1 MSKIIILKVPKE
13 NWKDLGLM
21 SFPFVVETRI
31 KRIDGEKL
39 GVSLVIIDSKNREK
53 FIKKARP
60 NYEDEVEFV
69 VGQEQKEEYLTE
81 PDLTKSCVKKKEKV
95 D

>member
-1 MSKIIILKVPKE
+1 MSDEIVLSVPKE
-13 NWKDLGLM
+13 FWGKIEEM
-21 SFPFVVETRI
+21 MFPFIVETRI